1 MILYKNTSKVLYNYS
16 MCMGGYVKDPSM
28 GCVHLLNGMA
38 IYLCALLFVTNCATN
53 LICSL
58 CLSVSCL

>member
-28 GCVHLLNGMA
+28 GCVHRLNGMA
-38 IYLCALLFVTNCATN
+38 IYCVHYCLLQIVQP
-53 LICSL
+53 I
-58 CLSVSCL
+58 

>member
-1 MILYKNTSKVLYNYS
+1 MCFCDILNGGKN
-16 MCMGGYVKDPSM
+16 DI
-28 GCVHLLNGMA
+28 VHLLNGMA